1 MHNTTAEDTISAFTP
16 RRAKAIDWAPVKA
29 VVRGIRRIVVNEE
42 GAWRRT
48 EDGIEI
54 FPVEQFL
61 RLLWSDELIGA

>member
-1 MHNTTAEDTISAFTP
+1 M
-16 RRAKAIDWAPVKA
+16 KA
-29 VVRGIRRIVVNEE
+29 VVRGIRRIVVSEE

-61 RLLWSDELIGA
+61 RLLWSDELIDA